1 MRTENFTFLSTDKK
15 TNIHAVKWTPDSGEY
30 HAILQIT
37 HGMIEYIE
45 RYAQFAEFLTEQ
57 GYMVV
62 GHDHLGHGQSVAT
75 QEDWGYVGHPK
86 PSDLLVEDMHKLR
99 TLIQGENAEVPYFM
113 LAHSMGSYMLRKY
126 LTIHPEKLKGAIIMG
141 TGMVPD
147 STTRIGMFTVKFLSI
162 FRGWHYRSKFVA
174 NAAFGKPYR
183 RYDLTG
189 KTLSN
194 SWLTKDEDIVK
205 SYYSDPRCTFRFTI
219 NGYQA
224 LFEAVLYDGQ
234 PENAAKIPK
243 DLPLFIVSGEDD
255 PVGDLG
261 VGVKKVYDLYKNA
274 GIEDITYK
282 LYEKDR
288 HEILN
293 ELDKKTVY
301 ADILSWMNIR
311 M

>member
-1 MRTENFTFLSTDKK
+1 M
-15 TNIHAVKWTPDSGEY
+15 KWTPDSGEY

-174 NAAFGKPYR
+174 DAAFGKPYR
-183 RYDLTG
+183 RYFMMDSRKMLPRSR
-189 KTLSN
+189 KTCHCLLCPGRMIRSGI
-194 SWLTKDEDIVK
+194 SELVLR
-205 SYYSDPRCTFRFTI
+205 RCTICT
-219 NGYQA
+219 
-224 LFEAVLYDGQ
+224 
-234 PENAAKIPK
+234 
-243 DLPLFIVSGEDD
+243 
-255 PVGDLG
+255 
-261 VGVKKVYDLYKNA
+261 
-274 GIEDITYK
+274 
-282 LYEKDR
+282 
-288 HEILN
+288 
-293 ELDKKTVY
+293 
-301 ADILSWMNIR
+301 R
-311 M
+311 MPGSRTSPISCTRRIGMRS